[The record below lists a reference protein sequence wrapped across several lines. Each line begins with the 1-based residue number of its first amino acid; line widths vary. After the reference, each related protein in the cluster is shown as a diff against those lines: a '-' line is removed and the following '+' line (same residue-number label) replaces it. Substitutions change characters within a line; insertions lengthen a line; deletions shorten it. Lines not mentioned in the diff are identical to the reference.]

1 MRMPLNRESPAPL
14 YQQIEDFLRREII
27 SGVLQPETR
36 LPATRQLAQ
45 NLGVNRITVAN
56 AYAGLEAHGLVYTRL
71 GAGTYV
77 ARALGGSHT
86 DYNKSETIENWP
98 SWQQSLWRTVHL
110 PAQEERNRLAALA
123 PEPEGLISFAGGVG
137 APELIPADDLRK
149 ALADVLRRDNIAA
162 LGYGDRAGYLPLR
175 ATIAHILADQGIL
188 TQPDHIL
195 VTTGSQQALSLT
207 ASLLLRPGDR
217 VLIESPTYPSMID
230 VFYSLGV
237 EIVGIP
243 MDENGMQIDKVEE
256 LLPTV
261 KPTLIYTIPTYQ
273 NPTGVTLSG
282 ARRRQLL
289 TLAAQYDVP
298 ILEDEFVGDLH
309 YDGHSQP
316 ALKALDQGGRVIYS
330 GTFSKML
337 MPGLRLGYIV
347 ADGPVYDRL
356 VEWKTVTDLGTSDL
370 IQRALEAYIT
380 VGRYQS
386 HLHRACRV
394 YRQRRDIML
403 AALEKY
409 MPLGCHWHIPHGGLF
424 IWIQLPEGL
433 STNDLYPMALE
444 EKVKFLAG
452 AVCYPGEKSYRHM
465 RLNFTMHP
473 PQRIEEGIR
482 RLAKATRKYM
492 DAIR

>member
-1 MRMPLNRESPAPL
+1 MRIPLDRESSTPL
-14 YQQIEDFLRREII
+14 YQQIEQFIRREIN
-27 SGVLQPETR
+27 SGSLPPETR
-36 LPATRQLAQ
+36 LPATRQLAE

-71 GAGTYV
+71 GSGTYV
-77 ARALGGSHT
+77 AHSLVGDQT
-86 DYNKSETIENWP
+86 DYDKSETIENWP
-98 SWQQSLWRTVHL
+98 SWQQKLWHSVYL
-110 PAQEERNRLAALA
+110 PALQERNRLAAMVR
-123 PEPEGLISFAGGVG
+123 EPEDLLSFAGGVG
-137 APELIPADDLRK
+137 APELIPANDLRK
-149 ALADVLRRDNIAA
+149 ALSDVLRRDNIDA
-162 LGYGDRAGYLPLR
+162 LGYGDRAGYPPLR
-175 ATIAHILADQGIL
+175 ATITHILADQGIL
-188 TQPDHIL
+188 TQADQIL

-207 ASLLLRPGDR
+207 ASLLLRPGDC
-217 VLIESPTYPSMID
+217 VLTESPTYPSMID

-237 EIVGIP
+237 KIMGIP
-243 MDENGMQIDKVEE
+243 VDDNGMQTEKLEE
-256 LLPTV
+256 ILTTE
-261 KPTLIYTIPTYQ
+261 KPSLIYTTPTYQ

-282 ARRRQLL
+282 PRRRQLL
-289 TLAAQYDVP
+289 TLAAQYDIP

-309 YDGHSQP
+309 YEGHSQP

-337 MPGLRLGYIV
+337 MPGLRLGYLV

-356 VEWKTVTDLGTSDL
+356 VEWKNVTDLGTSDL

-386 HLHRACRV
+386 HLHRAVRI

-409 MPLGCHWHIPHGGLF
+409 MPLGCHWHTPHGGLF
-424 IWIQLPEGL
+424 IWLQLPEGL
-433 STNDLYPMALE
+433 STNDLYPIALQ
-444 EKVKFLAG
+444 EKVKYLAG
-452 AVCYPGEKSYRHM
+452 AVCYPGKKSYRHM

-473 PQRIEEGIR
+473 PQLIEEGVR

-492 DAIR
+492 DTK

>member
-1 MRMPLNRESPAPL
+1 MRIPLDRENPTPL
-14 YQQIEDFLRREII
+14 YQQIENYLRKEII
-27 SGVLQPETR
+27 SGMLPPDTR

-77 ARALGGSHT
+77 ARSLGDNQT
-86 DYNKSETIENWP
+86 NYDKSETIENWP
-98 SWQQSLWRTVHL
+98 SWQQKLWRTVNL
-110 PAQEERNRLAALA
+110 PAQAERNRLAAMA
-123 PEPEGLISFAGGVG
+123 HEPEGIISFAGGVG
-137 APELIPADDLRK
+137 APELIPAHDFRK
-149 ALADVLRRDNIAA
+149 ALSDVLRRDNINA
-162 LGYGDRAGYLPLR
+162 LGYGDRAGYPPLR
-175 ATIAHILADQGIL
+175 ATIAHILADQGVL

-195 VTTGSQQALSLT
+195 VTTGSQQALTLT

-243 MDENGMQIDKVEE
+243 VDENGMQTENLEE
-256 LLPTV
+256 ILSTT
-261 KPTLIYTIPTYQ
+261 KATLIYTTPTYQ
-273 NPTGVTLSG
+273 NPTGITMSG
-282 ARRRQLL
+282 ARRRHLL
-289 TLAAQYDVP
+289 TLAAKYDVP
-298 ILEDEFVGDLH
+298 ILEDEFVSDLH

-316 ALKALDQGGRVIYS
+316 ALKALDQSGRVIYS

-347 ADGPVYDRL
+347 ADGPIYDRL
-356 VEWKTVTDLGTSDL
+356 VEWKNVTDLGTSDL

-386 HLHRACRV
+386 HLHRACRI
-394 YRQRRDIML
+394 YRQRRDVML
-403 AALEKY
+403 AALEKT
-409 MPLGCHWHIPHGGLF
+409 MPLGCKWHVPHGGLF
-424 IWIQLPEGL
+424 IWLQLPEGF
-433 STNDLYPMALE
+433 STNDLYPIALR
-444 EKVKFLAG
+444 EKVKYLAG
-452 AVCYPGEKSYRHM
+452 SVCYPDHKSYRYM

-473 PQRIEEGIR
+473 PQEIEEGIR
-482 RLAKATRKYM
+482 RLAKAIRLYM
-492 DAIR
+492 NTK

>member
-1 MRMPLNRESPAPL
+1 MRIPLDRENSIPL
-14 YQQIEDFLRREII
+14 YQQIESFLRREIT
-27 SGVLQPETR
+27 SGGLPPDTR

-45 NLGVNRITVAN
+45 SLGVNRITVAN
-56 AYAGLEAHGLVYTRL
+56 AYADLEAHGLVYTRL
-71 GAGTYV
+71 GAGTFV
-77 ARALGGSHT
+77 ARSFGDVQT
-86 DYNKSETIENWP
+86 DYAKSETIEHWP
-98 SWQQSLWRTVHL
+98 SWQQMLWHTVRL
-110 PAQEERNRLAALA
+110 PAQEERNRLSALA
-123 PEPEGLISFAGGVG
+123 PEPEDLISFAGGVG
-137 APELIPADDLRK
+137 APELIPADDFRK
-149 ALADVLRRDNIAA
+149 ALADVLRRDNINA

-188 TQPDHIL
+188 TQADHIL

-217 VLIESPTYPSMID
+217 VLVESPTYPSMID

-243 MDENGMQIDKVEE
+243 VDENGMQIDRVEVE
-256 LLPTV
+256 LSTA

-273 NPTGVTLSG
+273 NPTGTIMNG

-316 ALKALDQGGRVIYS
+316 ALKALDQEGRVIYS

-347 ADGPVYDRL
+347 ADGPIYDRL

-386 HLHRACRV
+386 HLHRACRI

-409 MPLGCHWHIPHGGLF
+409 MPLDCHWQPPHGGLF
-424 IWIQLPEGL
+424 IWLQLPEGL
-433 STNDLYPMALE
+433 STNELYPIALE

-452 AVCYPGEKSYRHM
+452 SVCYPGEKSYRHM

-473 PQRIEEGIR
+473 PHQIEEGVR
-482 RLAKATRKYM
+482 RLAKATRRYM
-492 DAIR
+492 DIKR

>member
-1 MRMPLNRESPAPL
+1 MRIPLDRENPAPL
-14 YQQIEDFLRREII
+14 YQQIENFLRREII
-27 SGVLQPETR
+27 SGMLQPDTR

-77 ARALGGSHT
+77 ARALNDTQT
-86 DYNKSETIENWP
+86 DYDKSETIENWP
-98 SWQQSLWRTVHL
+98 SWQQILWNNVHL
-110 PAQEERNRLAALA
+110 PVQEERNRLAALA
-123 PEPEGLISFAGGVG
+123 PESEGVISFAGGVG
-137 APELIPADDLRK
+137 APELIPADDFRK
-149 ALADVLRRDNIAA
+149 ALSDVLRRDNINA
-162 LGYGDRAGYLPLR
+162 LGYGDKAGYRPLR
-175 ATIAHILADQGIL
+175 ATIAHILADQGVL
-188 TQPDHIL
+188 TSPDHIL

-237 EIVGIP
+237 EIGGIP
-243 MDENGMQIDKVEE
+243 MDENGMQTEKLEE
-256 LLPTV
+256 ILSTR
-261 KPTLIYTIPTYQ
+261 KATLIYTTPTYQ
-273 NPTGVTLSG
+273 NPTGVTMSG

-289 TLAAQYDVP
+289 TLAAKYDVP
-298 ILEDEFVGDLH
+298 ILEDEFVSDLH

-356 VEWKTVTDLGTSDL
+356 VEWKNVTDLGTSDL

-386 HLHRACRV
+386 HLHRACRI

-403 AALEKY
+403 AALEKT
-409 MPLGCHWHIPHGGLF
+409 MPLDCQWHTPHGGLF
-424 IWIQLPEGL
+424 IWLQLPEGL
-433 STNDLYPMALE
+433 STNDLYPIALG
-444 EKVKFLAG
+444 EKVKYMAG
-452 AVCYPGEKSYRHM
+452 AVCYPDNKSYRHM

-473 PQRIEEGIR
+473 PQQIEEGIR
-482 RLAKATRKYM
+482 RLAKAIRRYM
-492 DAIR
+492 DTK